1 MQSDFAVVQTH
12 TTGRAVA
19 LALSGELDLV
29 SSPALSRAIDD
40 LAGSDLELLIVD
52 LRGLVFMDSTGL
64 HALIRAQNQVQE
76 SGRRFALVRG
86 PEQVQRLFDLTGL
99 TDALTIVDSPEYLL
113 EMEQAPGLP
122 DRATG

>member
-1 MQSDFAVVQTH
+1 MQSDFAVVPTH
-12 TTGRAVA
+12 RTGRAVT

-113 EMEQAPGLP
+113 DMDPAPRLP
-122 DRATG
+122 DPATG

>member
-1 MQSDFAVVQTH
+1 MQSDFAVVPTYNA
-12 TTGRAVA
+12 GRVLT

-40 LAGSDLELLIVD
+40 LAGSDLELVIID

-64 HALIRAQNQVQE
+64 HALIRAQNQVHE

-99 TDALTIVDSPEYLL
+99 ADALTIVDSPEHLL
-113 EMEQAPGLP
+113 EMDQAPG
-122 DRATG
+122 AS